1 MLACRGYG
9 EIHGAIVDPRR
20 AVIWGTTRGMRILL
34 AEDDADAVQ
43 FIEVCLGELGH
54 AVKSAGNGEL
64 ALQMTRAS
72 DWDVIILDRMLPE
85 LDGLTLLKTL
95 RGSGVATP
103 VLMLTALGRI
113 EDRVDGLDAGADDYL
128 VKPFAPAELVS
139 RVQALGRRRTQGGI
153 ATALRAGP
161 LEVDLLAREAR
172 RDGRTVILQP
182 REFRLL
188 EVLMRQ
194 AGEYVSR
201 TMLLE
206 QVWDFHFD
214 PQTKI
219 VETHM
224 SRLRAKLNEG
234 GLPDLI
240 ETARGSGYRI
250 RAT

>member
-1 MLACRGYG
+1 MDCR
-9 EIHGAIVDPRR
+9 DPRQTMVR
-20 AVIWGTTRGMRILL
+20 GTKRSMRILL
-34 AEDDADAVQ
+34 AEDDVDTVQ
-43 FIEVCLGELGH
+43 FIETCLGELGH
-54 AVKSAGNGEL
+54 VVTSAGSGQV
-64 ALQMTRAS
+64 ALQTARAS
-72 DWDVIILDRMLPE
+72 TWDVIILDRMLPE
-85 LDGLTLLKTL
+85 LDGLTLLKAL
-95 RGSGVATP
+95 RGCGVATP

-128 VKPFAPAELVS
+128 LKPFAPAELVS
-139 RVQALGRRRTQGGI
+139 RVQALGRRNAQGGI
-153 ATALRAGP
+153 ATKLRAGP
-161 LEVDLLAREAR
+161 LEIDLIAREVR
-172 RDGRTVILQP
+172 RDGRLVTVQP

-194 AGEYVSR
+194 GGEYVTR

-240 ETARGSGYRI
+240 ETTRGAGYRV
-250 RAT
+250 RAS

>member
-1 MLACRGYG
+1 
-9 EIHGAIVDPRR
+9 
-20 AVIWGTTRGMRILL
+20 MRILL
-34 AEDDADAVQ
+34 AEDDVDTIE
-43 FIEVCLGELGH
+43 FIETCLVDLDH
-54 AVKSAGNGEL
+54 VVSSAGCGEQALLL
-64 ALQMTRAS
+64 ACS
-72 DWDVIILDRMLPE
+72 SPWDVIILDRMLPE
-85 LDGLTLLKTL
+85 LDGLTLLRTL
-95 RGSGVATP
+95 RGRGVMTP

-139 RVQALGRRRTQGGI
+139 RVQALGRRYAQGGI
-153 ATALRAGP
+153 ATKLRAGP
-161 LEVDLLAREAR
+161 LEIDLIAREVR
-172 RDGRTVILQP
+172 RGGRVVTLQP

-194 AGEYVSR
+194 AGEYVTR

-240 ETARGSGYRI
+240 ETARGAGYRV
-250 RAT
+250 RTT

>member
-1 MLACRGYG
+1 MN
-9 EIHGAIVDPRR
+9 
-20 AVIWGTTRGMRILL
+20 
-34 AEDDADAVQ
+34 
-43 FIEVCLGELGH
+43 
-54 AVKSAGNGEL
+54 SASS
-64 ALQMTRAS
+64 TIPCRAS
-72 DWDVIILDRMLPE
+72 SSLISRCSHYVCQIVVWRTNLEV
-85 LDGLTLLKTL
+85 
-95 RGSGVATP
+95 TP
-103 VLMLTALGRI
+103 TALGRI

-139 RVQALGRRRTQGGI
+139 RVQALGRRYAQGGI
-153 ATALRAGP
+153 ATKLRAGP
-161 LEVDLLAREAR
+161 LEIDLIAREVR
-172 RDGRTVILQP
+172 RGGRVVTLQP

-194 AGEYVSR
+194 AGEYVTR

-240 ETARGSGYRI
+240 ETARGAGYRV

>member
-1 MLACRGYG
+1 
-9 EIHGAIVDPRR
+9 
-20 AVIWGTTRGMRILL
+20 MRILL
-34 AEDDADAVQ
+34 AEDDADTVQ
-43 FIEVCLGELGH
+43 FIEACLGELGH
-54 AVKSAGNGEL
+54 AVTSVGTGEI
-64 ALQMTRAS
+64 ALNIARAS
-72 DWDVIILDRMLPE
+72 QWDIIILDRMLPD

-95 RGSGVATP
+95 RGGGVATP

-139 RVQALGRRRTQGGI
+139 RVQALGRRHTQGGI
-153 ATALRAGP
+153 ATRLQAGS
-161 LEVDLLAREAR
+161 LEIDLIT
-172 RDGRTVILQP
+172 RTVHRDARIILLQP

-194 AGEYVSR
+194 AGEYVTR

-219 VETHM
+219 IETHM

-240 ETARGSGYRI
+240 ETTRGAGYRI
-250 RAT
+250 RTA